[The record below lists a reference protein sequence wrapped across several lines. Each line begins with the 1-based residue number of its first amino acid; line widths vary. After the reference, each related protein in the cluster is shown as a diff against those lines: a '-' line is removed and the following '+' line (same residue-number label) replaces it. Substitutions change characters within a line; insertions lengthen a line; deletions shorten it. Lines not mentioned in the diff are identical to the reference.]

1 MKTAHSVRV
10 LGRDISVRSSAP
22 AEKVHA
28 VETFVNG
35 RLQEIGSALQSG
47 DAQLVLTLALLN
59 TAEEML
65 DLRSAK
71 ELDKALDDRVRGII
85 DRLDQPDLS
94 A

>member
-22 AEKVHA
+22 PEKVQA
-28 VETFVNG
+28 VEAFVNG
-35 RLQEIGSALQSG
+35 RLQEIGSALKSG

-65 DLRSAK
+65 ELRAAREADTPLES
-71 ELDKALDDRVRGII
+71 
-85 DRLDQPDLS
+85 RLLGMIEKLET

>member
-1 MKTAHSVRV
+1 M
-10 LGRDISVRSSAP
+10 GREISVRSSAP

-28 VETFVNG
+28 VETFVND
-35 RLQEIGSALQSG
+35 RLQEIGSALKSG

-65 DLRSAK
+65 DLRGAK
-71 ELDKALDDRVRGII
+71 ELDRFLENKVRGIVE
-85 DRLDQPDLS
+85 RLET

>member
-10 LGRDISVRSSAP
+10 LGREISVRSSAS
-22 AEKVHA
+22 AEKVNA
-28 VETFVNG
+28 VENFVND
-35 RLQEIGSALQSG
+35 RLQEIGSALKSG

-71 ELDKALDDRVRGII
+71 ESDKTHDTRVLDII
-85 DRLDQPDLS
+85 NRLETV
-94 A
+94 